1 MSKARKMSTD
11 KLINALVADM
21 VAEGA
26 KKPLPHPLKQLALW
40 LVFTAVAFL
49 LVIATYSG
57 FRADIAQKLAE
68 PVYILELALL
78 FLMAHSAAF
87 AALCLSRPD
96 CHQMPRIR
104 YIPFG
109 FLFFW
114 AITAFAGAS
123 NISWTNICYTV
134 SLGQVDC
141 LWHIL
146 LVSAL
151 PGIAMF
157 LMIRKGAPIEC
168 CWAGTMATWSVTSL
182 AYLYMRLIEMTDNP
196 LHLIVWH
203 ALPIVT
209 MCMLGMI
216 AGKYFL
222 RWR

>member
-1 MSKARKMSTD
+1 MSKKHID
-11 KLINALVADM
+11 ALVADM

-26 KKPLPHPLKQLALW
+26 KKPLPHPFKQLALW
-40 LVFTAVAFL
+40 LIVVAAYSIPVFA
-49 LVIATYSG
+49 YSG
-57 FRADIAQKLAE
+57 FRADIAQKLTE

-78 FLMAHSAAF
+78 FLITFSATF

-109 FLFFW
+109 LLFFW

-123 NISWTNICYTV
+123 DISWTNICSTV

-146 LVSAL
+146 LFSAL
-151 PGIAMF
+151 PVIAMF
-157 LMIRKGAPIEC
+157 LVIRKGAPTEC
-168 CWAGTMATWSVTSL
+168 CWAGTTATWSVTSL
-182 AYLYMRLIEMTDNP
+182 AYLYMRLVEMTDNP

-203 ALPIVT
+203 ALPIVM
-209 MCMLGMI
+209 MCMVGMI
-216 AGKYFL
+216 AGKYAL